1 VAGQPLRHPAEIRAA
16 GRQRLIRHLAAAG
29 GLPQGHIHALAD
41 RALAAASA
49 QQVAVP
55 AERLAASLIR
65 ELAQEALAC
74 RQRIAR
80 LDADLGKLL
89 DRHPDAALIRSL
101 PGMGATLTA
110 ELIAQA
116 GDLRRFATADQ
127 LAAAAGLAPVLR

>member
-74 RQRIAR
+74 AS
-80 LDADLGKLL
+80 G
-89 DRHPDAALIRSL
+89 S
-101 PGMGATLTA
+101 PGWTPTSASCSTATLT
-110 ELIAQA
+110 
-116 GDLRRFATADQ
+116 RPSS
-127 LAAAAGLAPVLR
+127 AACPAWGPP

>member
-1 VAGQPLRHPAEIRAA
+1 LD
-16 GRQRLIRHLAAAG
+16 LTTKG
-29 GLPQGHIHALAD
+29 GLWLVSRYVTQPRSALPD
-41 RALAAASA
+41 
-49 QQVAVP
+49 
-55 AERLAASLIR
+55 ASLIR